1 MTFSVPL
8 RAVVIALLIHTLWG
22 GNPVAVKF
30 GLLAFPPM
38 WSAFIRFALAI
49 VCIAVWAAWARRRVW
64 PHRGEWRAL
73 LGLGLLFTLQIGT
86 MNVGFSMTT
95 GSMASVLISTNP
107 LFAALAANFFIRGDR
122 LTGLKSAGLLLA
134 FAGTA
139 TALVQGAGAV
149 RFEFANWGNWL
160 VLLSA
165 ALLGLRLVLS
175 ARLLQRVD
183 ETRVA
188 IWQMLFSLPLF
199 AAGGLLWE
207 SVLWQ
212 NVDWKPLA
220 GLAYQ
225 GIVIAGLG
233 FMVSFSLMKRY
244 RPSVMVSFNFVSPI
258 AGVLLSMWLLA
269 ETITVALI
277 VAMALVAA
285 GLVLIA
291 KK

>member
-1 MTFSVPL
+1 MPL

-49 VCIAVWAAWARRRVW
+49 VCIAAWAAWAHRRVW
-64 PHRGEWRAL
+64 PQRGEWRPL

-134 FAGTA
+134 FGGTA

-149 RFEFANWGNWL
+149 RFEFANGGNWL

-183 ETRVA
+183 ETCVA

-212 NVDWKPLA
+212 NVDWKPVA

-233 FMVSFSLMKRY
+233 FMVSFTLMKRY

-277 VAMALVAA
+277 VAMALVAV